1 MLEGLFEGG
10 PPLALERRLGL
21 IKPGDR
27 RVLLRA
33 FIVALIGWP
42 PLLALTAI
50 RETFAHDGSFW
61 YFLHDFG
68 AHARFLITAPLLVI
82 AEAWC
87 LPRLSRI
94 PLQFLDSGIIR
105 DSDRDQL
112 LVEFAS
118 TRRLLNSIWVEILAV
133 LFAYGAVAGL
143 AAMLAVKDLPK
154 WYIYPGS
161 RHPVYTAA
169 GQWHI
174 FVSLPLLAVLVLGWM
189 WRHFLWWRLLSRISK
204 LNLRLIPGHPDHAGG
219 LRFLSGAL
227 RGCWPLS
234 FAFAAIFAG
243 RIANQIQAGRSLY
256 DSRFLVA
263 GLLAFVL
270 TLFLMPFTAFV
281 PNLFKLQERGAHE
294 YGRLGRA
301 LGEEFELKWL
311 RERESVTG
319 AALDS
324 QDFSATTD
332 LYSIVSNVYQIAY
345 LPVTFGAVRELIVV
359 TLVPF
364 LPVALLAVPFDVLIT
379 SIGKLF
385 L

>member
-1 MLEGLFEGG
+1 MPEGLFEGG

-94 PLQFLDSGIIR
+94 PLQFLDSGIVR
-105 DSDRDQL
+105 DSDRDLL

-118 TRRLLNSIWVEILAV
+118 TRRFLNSIWVEILAV

-154 WYIYPGS
+154 WYIYLGS

-169 GQWHI
+169 GQWHV

-204 LNLRLIPGHPDHAGG
+204 LNFRLIPGHP
-219 LRFLSGAL
+219 
-227 RGCWPLS
+227 
-234 FAFAAIFAG
+234 
-243 RIANQIQAGRSLY
+243 
-256 DSRFLVA
+256 
-263 GLLAFVL
+263 
-270 TLFLMPFTAFV
+270 
-281 PNLFKLQERGAHE
+281 
-294 YGRLGRA
+294 
-301 LGEEFELKWL
+301 
-311 RERESVTG
+311 ESSPTC
-319 AALDS
+319 
-324 QDFSATTD
+324 
-332 LYSIVSNVYQIAY
+332 I
-345 LPVTFGAVRELIVV
+345 R
-359 TLVPF
+359 
-364 LPVALLAVPFDVLIT
+364 
-379 SIGKLF
+379 
-385 L
+385 